1 MTPSFEPN
9 FRHMLAVM
17 DNRRPA
23 RLPLYEHLINP
34 PVMEAVLDTPFAAL
48 FEGGARELDE
58 YFRQYCRFWRKM
70 TYDTVSF
77 EVCITEILPQ
87 GGALLGERPGP
98 VQTRADFERYPW
110 EELPHLYW
118 ETATPRFDA
127 LLANLPA
134 GMKALGGVGNGVFEI
149 SEDLVGY
156 QYLAYMQADDPALLA
171 DIYVKI
177 GDAMVAI
184 WAQFLRRYARDF
196 AICRMGDDLGFKTA
210 TLVSPAFLRAHVL
223 PQYRRVIGQ
232 VRAAGK
238 PFLLH
243 SCGKIFAVMDEII
256 AMGIQG
262 KHSNEDII
270 APFDEWIARYND
282 RIALLGGIDLD
293 LLCVLTPQETYQAVL
308 ERGRR
313 FRQAARGYAL
323 GSGNSIPEYV
333 PVDNYLAM
341 IRAAQTLRAEEM
353 NAR

>member
-1 MTPSFEPN
+1 MTDPFQPDY
-9 FRHMLAVM
+9 RHMLAVM
-17 DNRRPA
+17 ENRRPA
-23 RLPLYEHLINP
+23 RLPVYEHLIN
-34 PVMEAVLDTPFAAL
+34 TPFIESVLGMRFAEL
-48 FEGGARELDE
+48 FKGGPRELDE
-58 YFRQYCRFWRKM
+58 FFRQTCRFWREM

-77 EVCITEILPQ
+77 EVTITEILPG

-98 VQTRADFERYPW
+98 IQTRADFERYPW
-110 EELPHLYW
+110 DELPEIYW
-118 ETATPRFDA
+118 RSAAPRFDA

-156 QYLAYMQADDPALLA
+156 QYLAYMQADDPQLFA
-171 DIYVKI
+171 DLYVKI
-177 GDAMVAI
+177 GDTMTAI
-184 WAQFLRRYARDF
+184 WARFLQRYGEGF
-196 AICRMGDDLGFKTA
+196 AVCRMGDDLGFKTA
-210 TLVSPAFLRAHVL
+210 TLVAPRTLRQHVL

-256 AMGIQG
+256 ALGINA

-282 RIALLGGIDLD
+282 RIGLLGGIDLD
-293 LLCVLTPQETYQAVL
+293 LLCVHTPEETYRTVL

-313 FRQAARGYAL
+313 YRQAARGYAL

-333 PVDNYLAM
+333 PVENYLAM
-341 IRAAQTLRAEEM
+341 LRAAQTLRAEEIL
-353 NAR
+353 